1 MEISSVLK
9 DRVKRFVD
17 EEHIRSGGTR
27 AIARS
32 TVAREAGLSIGT
44 LENIERGRMK
54 FFDRVAGKLNDFAV
68 RSIERQIAALEQELV
83 FLRAAG
89 VGHRMA
95 DIDAAEAAIAEAR
108 RHIGK
113 S

>member
-1 MEISSVLK
+1 MEISVLK
-9 DRVKRFVD
+9 RLIN
-17 EEHIRSGGTR
+17 EEQHRSGGTR

-32 TVAREAGLSIGT
+32 TVAREAGLSPGT
-44 LENIERGRMK
+44 LENLERGRLK
-54 FFDRVAGKLNDFAV
+54 FMDRVAGKLNDFAV
-68 RSIERQIAALEQELV
+68 RSIERQIVALEQELV

-89 VGHRMA
+89 LGDRLA

-113 S
+113 A